1 MYVLLTYI
9 IMGFFALLVGNLP
22 VYAQEFD
29 MRESQESVI
38 DKTTRLCLE
47 AEEMDGMDE
56 MSEEMQQRC
65 ENILKDLNKIK

>member
-1 MYVLLTYI
+1 
-9 IMGFFALLVGNLP
+9 MGFFALLVGNLP

-47 AEEMDGMDE
+47 AEEMDGKDE
-56 MSEEMQQRC
+56 MSEEMQQIC

>member
-1 MYVLLTYI
+1 
-9 IMGFFALLVGNLP
+9 
-22 VYAQEFD
+22 
-29 MRESQESVI
+29 MRESQESFI

-65 ENILKDLNKIK
+65 ESILKDSE

>member
-1 MYVLLTYI
+1 
-9 IMGFFALLVGNLP
+9 MGFFALLVGNLP
-22 VYAQEFD
+22 VYAQEVD
-29 MRESQESVI
+29 MRESQESII

-65 ENILKDLNKIK
+65 ENILKDLNKIKQKMFLKL

>member
-1 MYVLLTYI
+1 
-9 IMGFFALLVGNLP
+9 MGFFALLVGNLP
-22 VYAQEFD
+22 VYAQEVD
-29 MRESQESVI
+29 MRESQESII

>member
-1 MYVLLTYI
+1 
-9 IMGFFALLVGNLP
+9 MGFFALLVGNLP

>member
-9 IMGFFALLVGNLP
+9 IIGFFLLSVGNLP

-29 MRESQESVI
+29 MRESQESFI

-56 MSEEMQQRC
+56 NE
-65 ENILKDLNKIK
+65 